1 MAKKAGKSRKKKRNR
16 QSAANADKKGIEAV
30 GWGFWLI
37 CFALLLGPC
46 WYLGYIYSVDDRK
59 DSLLPPVIG
68 FALAAVG
75 AGLLSVVA
83 NFAVQKRLEI
93 RQKRVR
99 KGK

>member
-1 MAKKAGKSRKKKRNR
+1 MAKKAGKGRKKRRNR
-16 QSAANADKKGIEAV
+16 QPATKEEKKGIEAV

-75 AGLLSVVA
+75 AGLLSLVA

>member
-16 QSAANADKKGIEAV
+16 QPAAKVEKKGIEAV
-30 GWGFWLI
+30 GWTFWLI

-59 DSLLPPVIG
+59 DTLFPPVIG

-83 NFAVQKRLEI
+83 NFIVQKRIEI

-99 KGK
+99 RGK